1 LPSVPTA
8 TASLPTV
15 DLFAGAGGLSTGLAR
30 CGFAPI
36 LAVESDAEACETY
49 AALHPDTELE
59 PAPIEELSFR
69 DLRGSVALV
78 AAGPPCQPFS
88 TGGKRLADED
98 PRDGFP
104 ELLRALD
111 EIRPDACLIENV
123 AGLDGPA
130 GRPYLMNLLDDL
142 VRSGFTVSMTVLNA
156 ADYGIPQKR
165 RRVFIAGLRGGREFL
180 FPRRTHGPGR
190 RWPWRAS
197 GSVIGIEPF
206 GEPNPSIVTFA
217 KRPDVRPSPYDGHLF
232 NGGGRAIE
240 LEAPAPTILATAG
253 GNKTP
258 FVDSLSVVPEYHA
271 RLLAGGRPRQGKV
284 PGARRLTVEECAAL
298 QTFPP
303 GTRFAGA
310 RSTRYTHVGN
320 AVPPDLAEKIG
331 RALAAELDAQQPE
344 DEELVA

>member
-1 LPSVPTA
+1 MPTT

-15 DLFAGAGGLSTGLAR
+15 DLFAGAGGFSTGLAR
-30 CGFAPI
+30 CGFEPI

-49 AALHPDTELE
+49 LALHPDAELE

-69 DLRGSVALV
+69 DLRGCVALV

-88 TGGKRLADED
+88 TGGKRLADDD

-104 ELLRALD
+104 ELLRVLD

-123 AGLDGPA
+123 AGLAGPA
-130 GRPYLMNLLDDL
+130 TSGYLRRLLDDL
-142 VRSGFTVSMTVLNA
+142 VDRGFTVTAAVLNA
-156 ADYGIPQKR
+156 ADYGVPQKR
-165 RRVFIAGLRGGREFL
+165 RRLFIAGLRGGREFI

-197 GSVIGIEPF
+197 GSVIGLEHF

-232 NGGGRAIE
+232 NGGGRAVD
-240 LEAPAPTILATAG
+240 LAGPAPTILATAG

-258 FVDSLSVVPEYHA
+258 FVDTLGVVPEYHA
-271 RLLAGGRPRQGKV
+271 RLVAGGRPRQGRV
-284 PGARRLTVEECAAL
+284 SGARRLTVEECAAL
-298 QTFPP
+298 QTFPS

-331 RALAAELDAQQPE
+331 RGLAAELDAQQLE